1 MTLMNKP
8 LLLLCACMAL
18 VAPAH
23 AALDGWDNKPG
34 DPCTAAE
41 EGHTRRNASADLD
54 GSQITLICDGSVW
67 QSATDSGG
75 TDTLASLQCADQES
89 LRFESGAW
97 VCAELNDLPDPPIC
111 TGSSAALQWDG
122 TNWSCATV
130 VGGGGGGPTIVNGD
144 HTQQEC
150 IDAGGT
156 INMSDFG
163 GDILCLFSGATC
175 PSGWTSYGKWY
186 RTAKTCTGSGG
197 ACSSSCTL
205 PGGWV
210 ASNGARSC
218 TYRDGTMYSTCTNK
232 SCSQAANV
240 GVTTAACY

>member
-1 MTLMNKP
+1 MNK
-8 LLLLCACMAL
+8 LLLTFVFLICLSTPAFAQL
-18 VAPAH
+18 VGT
-23 AALDGWDNKPG
+23 DIKPG
-34 DPCTAAE
+34 DSCTAAE
-41 EGHTRRNASADLD
+41 EGHVARNASADRD
-54 GSQITLICDGSVW
+54 ISEITLICDGNVW
-67 QSATDSGG
+67 QSATGSGG

-97 VCAELNDLPDPPIC
+97 VCTENKALPDPPIC

-163 GDILCLFSGATC
+163 GDILCLFSGTTC

-186 RTAKTCTGSGG
+186 RTAKTCTGNSV
-197 ACSSSCTL
+197 CSTTISCTL

-218 TYRDGTMYSTCTNK
+218 TYRDGSMYQMCTNK

>member
-1 MTLMNKP
+1 MIRVFLALLALMSIP
-8 LLLLCACMAL
+8 
-18 VAPAH
+18 PTAH
-23 AALDGWDNKPG
+23 AQLVGADTKPG
-34 DPCTAAE
+34 EPCSASE
-41 EGHTRRNASADLD
+41 EGYVRRNASADRNI
-54 GSQITLICDGSVW
+54 SEITLICDGSVW
-67 QSATDSGG
+67 QSATGSGG
-75 TDTLASLQCADQES
+75 TDTLAALQCAEQES

-97 VCAELNDLPDPPIC
+97 VCAENNALPNPPIC

-122 TNWSCATV
+122 TNWNCTTV

-175 PSGWTSYGKWY
+175 PSGWASYGKWH
-186 RTAKTCTGSGG
+186 RTAKTCTGNSV
-197 ACSSSCTL
+197 CSTTISCTL

-218 TYRDGTMYSTCTNK
+218 TYRDGSMFPMCSNK

>member
-1 MTLMNKP
+1 MTFSAQAQLGG
-8 LLLLCACMAL
+8 A
-18 VAPAH
+18 
-23 AALDGWDNKPG
+23 DTKPG
-34 DPCTAAE
+34 DACTAAE
-41 EGHTRRNASADLD
+41 EGYVRRNASADRD
-54 GSQITLICDGSVW
+54 ISEITLICDGSQW
-67 QSATDSGG
+67 QSATGGGSSG
-75 TDTLASLQCADQES
+75 TDTLAALQCAEQES

-97 VCAELNDLPDPPIC
+97 VCAENNAFPDPPIC

-130 VGGGGGGPTIVNGD
+130 VAGSGGGPTIVNGD

-186 RTAKTCTGSGG
+186 RTSKSCAGNTSCFPASGRD
-197 ACSSSCTL
+197 CTL
-205 PGGWV
+205 PAGWV
-210 ASNGARSC
+210 TTTASRSC
-218 TYRDGTMYSTCTNK
+218 TYKPSYPTCNG
-232 SCSQAANV
+232 SCTQASGV